1 MQFHEA
7 GCDNCPFFQ
16 MEGDKERV
24 ADCTTPNFQSLIT
37 VMEPNSSWAAK
48 WLHVSKRFLP
58 HPTPGVSGFYVKVKM
73 MKETHSCPKIQQPL
87 PEKYM

>member
-1 MQFHEA
+1 MSQLLNVYLAMSVQFHEA

-48 WLHVSKRFLP
+48 WLHVSENPP
-58 HPTPGVSGFYVKVKM
+58 HP
-73 MKETHSCPKIQQPL
+73 PL
-87 PEKYM
+87 PPIPHPLI